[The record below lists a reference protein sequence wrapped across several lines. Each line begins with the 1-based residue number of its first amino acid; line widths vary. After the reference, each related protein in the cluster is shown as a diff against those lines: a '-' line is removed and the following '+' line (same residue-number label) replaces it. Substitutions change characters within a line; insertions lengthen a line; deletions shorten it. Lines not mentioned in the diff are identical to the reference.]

1 MSKNKTQDLEA
12 ISTTNNFDAPEYIPN
27 IVFEKKNDFS
37 IDTTYNLEEQIVL
50 FSNKVLGLKVQSVAL
65 PDNFTNEL
73 KTEAQVLHWLRNK
86 IHNRHSSAYVL
97 ALKYGE
103 KLKVKLPENSKYTLS
118 NLDNDI
124 YRNFSVA
131 NSK

>member
-1 MSKNKTQDLEA
+1 
-12 ISTTNNFDAPEYIPN
+12 
-27 IVFEKKNDFS
+27 
-37 IDTTYNLEEQIVL
+37 QIVL
-50 FSNKVLGLKVQSVAL
+50 FSNNVLGLKVQSVVL
-65 PDNFTNEL
+65 PDNFTNEP
-73 KTEAQVLHWLRNK
+73 KTEEQVLCWLRNK
-86 IHNRHSSAYVL
+86 IHNRDSSAHVL

-103 KLKVKLPENSKYTLS
+103 KLKMRLPENSKYTLS